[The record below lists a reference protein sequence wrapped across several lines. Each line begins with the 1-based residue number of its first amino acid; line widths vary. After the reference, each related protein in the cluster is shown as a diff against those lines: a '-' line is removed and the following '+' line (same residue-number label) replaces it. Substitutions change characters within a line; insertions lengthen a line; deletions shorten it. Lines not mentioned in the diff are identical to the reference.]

1 MAAFMARNDLHDV
14 GIIGPKFTWCNNKS
28 ENARILERL
37 DRCLLNSKA
46 LNMIQ
51 NAVDKLFH
59 TKQIKFEEV
68 WASFPASK
76 GIVLKS
82 WNKPVKGNDM
92 DIINVKCKRRSEWE
106 WNGARETYSAEIKI
120 HEFNL
125 NLARLSTWWRQRTKL
140 KWIQDNDTNS
150 RFFQSF
156 ANGRRMGNLIHQLKN
171 DEGNLVENQA
181 EIEEILLNFFNN
193 KWKKRNGYVEGW
205 PPFFNSISAAE

>member
-51 NAVDKLFH
+51 NAVVRHLPRIASDHCPLIIKIIQDKLFH

-92 DIINVKCKRRSEWE
+92 DIINVKCKRYLKALYYCS
-106 WNGARETYSAEIKI
+106 
-120 HEFNL
+120 
-125 NLARLSTWWRQRTKL
+125 RQKL
-140 KWIQDNDTNS
+140 KNFKDSIERLKIEIADIQLEE
-150 RFFQSF
+150 
-156 ANGRRMGNLIHQLKN
+156 ANGNGMEPEKL
-171 DEGNLVENQA
+171 
-181 EIEEILLNFFNN
+181 ILL
-193 KWKKRNGYVEGW
+193 R
-205 PPFFNSISAAE
+205 